1 MFRSGNILRNTSTRY
16 VDNYYFFLT
25 SIVSLKS
32 WCLQDNRW
40 NTAPQRTVRN
50 RVQPLSPW
58 YDAEYSQ
65 FVDVADDSIGCI
77 DTHGAT
83 MVDWSELPLNDR
95 SMSILPPRIA
105 IERIISLVKTTIRR
119 IYGDQRR
126 DVIVVTTAVLLL
138 IQVLPPTRSTSP
150 IDRLPITAT
159 ANNAV
164 Q

>member
-1 MFRSGNILRNTSTRY
+1 
-16 VDNYYFFLT
+16 
-25 SIVSLKS
+25 
-32 WCLQDNRW
+32 
-40 NTAPQRTVRN
+40 
-50 RVQPLSPW
+50 
-58 YDAEYSQ
+58 
-65 FVDVADDSIGCI
+65 
-77 DTHGAT
+77 